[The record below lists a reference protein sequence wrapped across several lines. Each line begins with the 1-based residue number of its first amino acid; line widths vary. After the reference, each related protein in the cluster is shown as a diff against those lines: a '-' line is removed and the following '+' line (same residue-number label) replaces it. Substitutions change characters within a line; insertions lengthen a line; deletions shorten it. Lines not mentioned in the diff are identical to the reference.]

1 MHQPHSS
8 CMHSKPAW
16 PNRTSDSNNENY
28 RYFHTRHH
36 ATKAS
41 FHGDPFQRNSKQSRL
56 EAVLFVAEGALS
68 LRKIAHFATLIDH
81 DEAERLIEQLN
92 EMYDAKGS
100 SFRIERVAAGYQM
113 MTRPEF
119 APWLNKLHF
128 RQSEIKLSPPAM
140 ETLTI
145 IAYRQPITRA
155 EVEAIRGVHSTE
167 MLKHLMERSLAR
179 IAGQEETLGRPYLY
193 ETTKMFL
200 ELFGLRNL
208 KDLPFADELRVIKKR
223 KVSAVSGEKPA
234 ENVAVTEPDESQAA

>member
-1 MHQPHSS
+1 MRQSNS
-8 CMHSKPAW
+8 LCLQQNPAW
-16 PNRTSDSNNENY
+16 SSRNVDSDHEHY
-28 RYFHTRHH
+28 RHFHTRHH
-36 ATKAS
+36 ATKTLS
-41 FHGDPFQRNSKQSRL
+41 SGDPFRRHLKQARL

-68 LRKIAHFATLIDH
+68 PRRIAQFATLIDH
-81 DEAERLIEQLN
+81 NEATKLIDELN
-92 EMYDAKGS
+92 AMYDAQGS

-128 RQSEIKLSPPAM
+128 RQMEIKLSAPAM

-145 IAYRQPITRA
+145 VAYRQPMTRA
-155 EVEAIRGVHSTE
+155 EVEAIRGVQSTE
-167 MLKHLMERSLAR
+167 MLKHLLERSLLR

-208 KDLPFADELRVIKKR
+208 KDLPFADELREIKKR
-223 KVSAVSGEKPA
+223 KVSAVSEEMTTA
-234 ENVAVTEPDESQAA
+234 NVQQDQPDESQAA